1 MKNGAYQKDIKCS
14 PCEAMLGQPMNVGL
28 KTSNLPDDAV
38 KAIFTEEELQK
49 IVSREHWDEEN
60 NFTEDPFE

>member
-1 MKNGAYQKDIKCS
+1 MKNGAYQKDIECS
-14 PCEAMLGQPMNVGL
+14 PCEAMLDQPMNVGL

-49 IVSREHWDEEN
+49 IVSREH
-60 NFTEDPFE
+60 